1 MINRIILTI
10 LFIFF
15 VSQIS
20 LAAGSVDDGKKDI
33 DINYT
38 KAIKLI
44 KKAKKLERKNKNDSA
59 KDNYE
64 KALAH
69 LVILFNKNQN
79 NADTLNYLGF
89 ATRKIGDYKNAE
101 FYYRKGLKI
110 EPNHVGINE
119 YLGELYVITK
129 RIELAKGRLE
139 VLKNCNCKEYDKLKE
154 IIEGTKKSK
163 Y

>member
-1 MINRIILTI
+1 MKNKIILTI
-10 LFIFF
+10 LFTFF

-20 LAAGSVDDGKKDI
+20 LAADSVDAGKKDT

-44 KKAKKLERKNKNDSA
+44 KKAKKLEKKNKNDRA
-59 KDNYE
+59 KENYE
-64 KALAH
+64 KALGY
-69 LVILFNKNQN
+69 LVVSFGKNQN

-101 FYYRKGLKI
+101 FYYKKGLKI

-129 RIELAKGRLE
+129 RIELAKERLE
-139 VLKNCNCKEYDKLKE
+139 VLKNCNCEEYNELKE
-154 IIEGTKKSK
+154 IIEGTKKYK

>member
-1 MINRIILTI
+1 MKNKIILTI
-10 LFIFF
+10 LFTFF

-20 LAAGSVDDGKKDI
+20 LAADTVDAGKKDT

-44 KKAKKLERKNKNDSA
+44 KKAKKLEKKNKNDSA
-59 KDNYE
+59 KENYE
-64 KALAH
+64 KALEY
-69 LVILFNKNQN
+69 LVVSFGKNQN

-101 FYYRKGLKI
+101 FYYKKGLKI

-119 YLGELYVITK
+119 FLGELYVITK

-139 VLKNCNCKEYDKLKE
+139 VLKNCNCEEYNELKE
-154 IIEGTKKSK
+154 IIEGT
-163 Y
+163 

>member
-1 MINRIILTI
+1 MKNKIILTI
-10 LFIFF
+10 LFTFF

-20 LAAGSVDDGKKDI
+20 LAADSVDAGKKDT

-44 KKAKKLERKNKNDSA
+44 KKAKKLEKKNKNDSA
-59 KDNYE
+59 KENYE
-64 KALAH
+64 KALGY
-69 LVILFNKNQN
+69 LVVSFGKNQN

-101 FYYRKGLKI
+101 FYYKKGLKI
-110 EPNHVGINE
+110 EPNHVSINE

-139 VLKNCNCKEYDKLKE
+139 VLKNCNCEEYNELKE
-154 IIEGTKKSK
+154 IIEGTKKYK

>member
-1 MINRIILTI
+1 MKNKIILTI
-10 LFIFF
+10 LFTFF

-20 LAAGSVDDGKKDI
+20 LAADTVDAGKKDT

-44 KKAKKLERKNKNDSA
+44 KKAKKLEKKNKNDSA
-59 KDNYE
+59 KENYE
-64 KALAH
+64 KALEY
-69 LVILFNKNQN
+69 LVVSFGKNQN

-101 FYYRKGLKI
+101 FYYKKGLKI

-129 RIELAKGRLE
+129 RIELAKERLE
-139 VLKNCNCKEYDKLKE
+139 VLKNCNCEEYNELKE
-154 IIEGTKKSK
+154 IIEGT
-163 Y
+163 